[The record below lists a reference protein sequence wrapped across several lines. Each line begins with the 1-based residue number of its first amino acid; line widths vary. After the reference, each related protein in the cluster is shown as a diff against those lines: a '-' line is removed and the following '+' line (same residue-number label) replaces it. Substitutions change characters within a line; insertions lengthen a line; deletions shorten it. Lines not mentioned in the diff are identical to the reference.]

1 MESSA
6 NRQVD
11 FTVDHSKVKPAEF
24 EGQFFPETCDEPV
37 GSRMRKIKDL
47 EIRPAD
53 VMLCSYPKSGT
64 HWVYR
69 MMDMLLHGAA
79 EYRREA
85 APEHTFL
92 DMQRIQ
98 NLPHVPSPRILITH
112 LPFGRLPRQV
122 EDKRTKIVYVYRNPK
137 AVLVSFYFQMK
148 DSTVFERSGM
158 KDMTVDRFAELFL
171 SPQVLFG
178 GLFNHWD
185 EVATFQSDHP
195 DVPVFRISYEE
206 MSLNPTESV
215 ERLAVFLGVACS
227 KELCR
232 EIAQSCDFRQQK
244 ETEETLD
251 AMNKELKFY
260 RKGDMN
266 DWKNHLTVAISER
279 LDAIVRERADHC
291 LFSAKYAS

>member
-1 MESSA
+1 M
-6 NRQVD
+6 
-11 FTVDHSKVKPAEF
+11 
-24 EGQFFPETCDEPV
+24 
-37 GSRMRKIKDL
+37 
-47 EIRPAD
+47 
-53 VMLCSYPKSGT
+53 YSGT

-171 SPQVLFG
+171 SPQGKFAMPKLPGHRAVSTPPFVG
-178 GLFNHWD
+178 FNF
-185 EVATFQSDHP
+185 V
-195 DVPVFRISYEE
+195 
-206 MSLNPTESV
+206 
-215 ERLAVFLGVACS
+215 
-227 KELCR
+227 
-232 EIAQSCDFRQQK
+232 
-244 ETEETLD
+244 
-251 AMNKELKFY
+251 KFVM
-260 RKGDMN
+260 K
-266 DWKNHLTVAISER
+266 S
-279 LDAIVRERADHC
+279 
-291 LFSAKYAS
+291 